1 MRGGWEPARPS
12 TPFVRRLTHNYG
24 SINLEVW
31 RTRKRTTPLSALRVR
46 NVKNAQSP
54 QRCKVHAWRQLKGGG
69 GERGN
74 LDAAA
79 RMNGIFGFTKSCAD
93 GIRTSKG
100 RIERE
105 REAPAAAD
113 GGDGMGGVRNELGWN
128 APTLAPPP
136 ICYDGDK
143 ALRGRMHRIA
153 RTRVRETYV
162 CGNAIS
168 SRLSCVLE
176 GLC

>member
-69 GERGN
+69 RERGN

-79 RMNGIFGFTKSCAD
+79 RMNGIFRFTKSCAD

-113 GGDGMGGVRNELGWN
+113 GGDGMGGFGTSLDG
-128 APTLAPPP
+128 TPPHWHLP
-136 ICYDGDK
+136 PS
-143 ALRGRMHRIA
+143 AM
-153 RTRVRETYV
+153 T
-162 CGNAIS
+162 AI
-168 SRLSCVLE
+168 RR
-176 GLC
+176 